1 MNQGCRYCYDHTTDP
16 ELTEENDFS
25 SIQIGNSAQHILMFI
40 STGGTRSPRI
50 DVWQRFPSD
59 QYTAENKMVG
69 IYYPKYC
76 PECGRKLR
84 EESDL

>member
-1 MNQGCRYCYDHTTDP
+1 MNQKCSYCYDHTIDP
-16 ELTEENDFS
+16 DLTEENDFS
-25 SIQIGNSAQHILMFI
+25 SIQIGNSAQHIFMFI

-59 QYTAENKMVG
+59 QYATENKLVG